1 MSQTT
6 FDLIKLRR
14 ENLTGSL
21 QLFYNEHKAKRAAHA
36 SKPSRDAP

>member
-6 FDLIKLRR
+6 FDLIKLRY

-21 QLFYNEHKAKRAAHA
+21 QLFHSEHKANGAAHA
-36 SKPSRDAP
+36 LQLSCDAP